1 MQAILAYTLVFLA
14 GAAAGAWILAA
25 LRFMKRGAGLDA
37 ARATARGILDA
48 AETEARART
57 EAAALEVRL
66 RIETAEAKA
75 EEVAQK
81 HQREIEEQRQ
91 DIERRDKDLKRR
103 VAFADEKM
111 RQVQE
116 RETGLVQKESE
127 IAKAREEAA
136 ELTTRQRARLEQI
149 AGYSS
154 REARE
159 ELRREMEL
167 EARREAAATIV
178 RIQEETRERA
188 DDEAH
193 WITAQAMQR
202 LPISQYAESTVT
214 VVNLKSDDMKG
225 RIIGREGRNIRAIEM
240 GCGIDLIIDD
250 TPGVI
255 TLSSFDPTRR
265 LVAKMSI
272 ERLIEDGRI
281 HPARIEEVIAKVRE
295 EFDKLTF
302 DQGEAAAF
310 ELGVHD
316 LNPRLIKMAGRL
328 QFVTFHGQTLL
339 THSKEVALL
348 AAHMASLLAAQ
359 IDLVR
364 RAGFL
369 HEVGFG
375 DETLADRS
383 PRLATADIV
392 QRLGEAEP
400 IVHCIQAVHGI
411 VAPRT
416 VEAVLLQVAE
426 AASTGR
432 PGARKE
438 MLQEHIEHLTALED
452 IARSFKGVRQAHAVR
467 AGKEVRVIVAAENLA
482 DREVVWLSRDIAGRI
497 EKEARYPGQLRVS
510 VIRET
515 RSVDFAM

>member
-1 MQAILAYTLVFLA
+1 MLPYVLVFLA
-14 GAAAGAWILAA
+14 GAAAAGGTLAA
-25 LRFMKRGAGLDA
+25 LRYARRGRGLEE
-37 ARATARGILDA
+37 ARDTARGIVEAAGAEARSRVEA
-48 AETEARART
+48 AELEA
-57 EAAALEVRL
+57 RL

-75 EEVAQK
+75 EEEAQQR
-81 HQREIEEQRQ
+81 QREIEEQRA
-91 DIERRDKDLKRR
+91 DVERRDKDLKRR

-116 RETGLVQKESE
+116 RETGLVQRETE
-127 IAKAREEAA
+127 IARAREEAA
-136 ELTTRQRARLEQI
+136 ELVTRQRARLEQI

-154 REARE
+154 KEARD
-159 ELRREMEL
+159 ELRREMEID
-167 EARREAAATIV
+167 ARREAAATIV

-188 DDEAH
+188 EDEAH

-202 LPISQYAESTVT
+202 LPLSQYAESTVT
-214 VVNLKSDDMKG
+214 VVNLKSEDMKG

-255 TLSSFDPTRR
+255 ALSSFDPTRR
-265 LVAKMSI
+265 LVAKLAI
-272 ERLIEDGRI
+272 ERLVEDGRI

-310 ELGVHD
+310 ELGVND
-316 LNPRLIKMAGRL
+316 LNPRLVRMAGRL
-328 QFVTFHGQTLL
+328 QFISFHGQTLL
-339 THSKEVALL
+339 THSREVALL
-348 AAHMASLLAAQ
+348 AAQMASLLGARTE
-359 IDLVR
+359 LVR

-375 DETLADRS
+375 DETLTDRS
-383 PRLATADIV
+383 PRLATADLV

-400 IVHCIQAVHGI
+400 VVHCIQAVHGI

-416 VEAVLLQVAE
+416 LEAVLLQVAE
-426 AASTGR
+426 TASTTR

-438 MLQEHIEHLTALED
+438 MLQDHIEHLKSLED
-452 IARSFKGVRQAHAVR
+452 IARSFKGVREAHAVR
-467 AGKEVRVIVAAENLA
+467 AGKEVRVIVAAEDLA

-497 EKEARYPGQLRVS
+497 EKETRYPGQLRVS

>member
-1 MQAILAYTLVFLA
+1 MQAMLYVLLFLA
-14 GAAAGAWILAA
+14 GAAAGAGILASMRSRKSA
-25 LRFMKRGAGLDA
+25 GGLDA
-37 ARATARGILDA
+37 ARASARGILDA
-48 AETEARART
+48 ADAEARSRI
-57 EAAALEVRL
+57 EAGQLELRL
-66 RIETAEAKA
+66 RVETAEAKA
-75 EEVAQK
+75 EEESQQR
-81 HQREIEEQRQ
+81 QREIEEQRA

-116 RETGLVQKESE
+116 RETGLAQKEAE
-127 IAKAREEAA
+127 IARAREEAS
-136 ELTTRQRARLEQI
+136 ELLARQRARLEQI

-154 REARE
+154 REARD

-167 EARREAAATIV
+167 DARRESAATIV

-188 DDEAH
+188 EDEAH

-202 LPISQYAESTVT
+202 LPLSQYAESTVT
-214 VVNLKSDDMKG
+214 VVNLKSEDMKG

-240 GCGIDLIIDD
+240 GCGIDLIVDD

-265 LVAKMSI
+265 LIAKLAI

-310 ELGVHD
+310 ELGVND
-316 LNPRLIKMAGRL
+316 LNPRLVKMAGRL

-339 THSKEVALL
+339 THSREVALL
-348 AAHMASLLAAQ
+348 AAHMATMLGAQ
-359 IDLVR
+359 ADLVR

-369 HEVGFG
+369 HEIGFG
-375 DETLADRS
+375 DETLNDRS

-392 QRLGEAEP
+392 QRLGESEP
-400 IVHCIQAVHGI
+400 VVHCVQAVHGI

-426 AASTGR
+426 SASIGR

-438 MLQEHIEHLTALED
+438 MLQDHIEHLKELED
-452 IARSFKGVRQAHAVR
+452 IAKSFKGVRQAHAVR
-467 AGKEVRVIVAAENLA
+467 AGKEVRVIVAAEELA

-497 EKEARYPGQLRVS
+497 EKETRYPGQLRVS